1 MGGNERRMPRRYGVG
16 RDGHVGRT
24 WGGKLP
30 EESGLKEQLLFAA
43 DNDLALYGML
53 TVGALD
59 AVREAGFRY
68 EAGKLLSLEELAGQ
82 GVKNRGKY
90 PEAYR
95 LSLGEAKSREETGRF
110 WDSDSL
116 NSHCRLGMDSA
127 ISFHYKD
134 GVLPRGCLSHILEE
148 YGFDRVEWVLA
159 NTICQHGKSAKISE
173 KNREWAAGFH
183 VPRNDPIGGSTW
195 LSCVMNSPVE
205 AVEQAAVMVQ
215 REHAMQKQKSAGRR
229 PSIRE
234 QLVENAFIA
243 RNSGMD
249 KGVAEEALAARD
261 TGMDKKAAK
270 RDAR

>member
-1 MGGNERRMPRRYGVG
+1 MGGGKMGGNEKRMPRRYGVD
-16 RDGHVGRT
+16 RDGRVGRT

-53 TVGALD
+53 TVETLD
-59 AVREAGFRY
+59 AVREAGLRY

-90 PEAYR
+90 PEVYR
-95 LSLGEAKSREETGRF
+95 LSLGEAKNRGETGRF

-116 NSHCRLGMDSA
+116 NSHCRLGMDST
-127 ISFHYKD
+127 IFFHYKD
-134 GVLPRGCLSHILEE
+134 GVLPQGCLSHILEE

-159 NTICQHGKSAKISE
+159 NTIRQHGNSAEISE

-183 VPRNDPIGGSTW
+183 VPRNDPLGGSTW
-195 LSCVMNSPVE
+195 LSWVMHSPAG
-205 AVEQAAVMVQ
+205 AVEQAAAMVQ

-234 QLVENAFIA
+234 QLAEDVSMA
-243 RNSGMD
+243 RGNS
-249 KGVAEEALAARD
+249 
-261 TGMDKKAAK
+261 MDKKAAK
-270 RDAR
+270 REAR